1 MTTLVRA
8 PRAAAH
14 PVRALLAA
22 AAISLA
28 ALALMPGVAAAE
40 KTASE
45 RQAYV
50 ESGAYIAEIEAALV
64 PAKEWIVERSRT
76 TVLMTERCHRAGYAV
91 GSSDPGPDPDA
102 DYTVLPEAAEPTPAP
117 TVVRKATPARCA
129 AVEKLAIGL
138 DVDETALSNF
148 MVGTAHPEYTI
159 ISQGLNEI
167 SGRSVALQ
175 PVFELYELARR
186 YGVSVFFITA
196 REDWMRG
203 ITYENLQK
211 AGYTEIAGLYTKPI
225 LASDKGAVKAAQ
237 RSEIELRRG
246 YSMIGMVGD
255 SGSDVV
261 DGWMERGFK
270 IPTLN

>member
-1 MTTLVRA
+1 MNSLVRT
-8 PRAAAH
+8 
-14 PVRALLAA
+14 ALAL
-22 AAISLA
+22 AAISIA

-40 KTASE
+40 KSASE

-50 ESGAYIAEIEAALV
+50 ESGAYIAEIEAALA

-76 TVLMTERCHRAGYAV
+76 TVLMTERCHRAGFAV
-91 GSSDPGPDPDA
+91 GSPDPGPDPDA
-102 DYTVLPEAAEPTPAP
+102 DYTLAPEAAEPAP
-117 TVVRKATPARCA
+117 TPTPLRKPTAARCA

-148 MVGTAHPEYTI
+148 MVGTSHPEYST

-167 SGRSVALQ
+167 LGRSVALQ

-186 YGVSVFFITA
+186 YNVAAFFITA
-196 REDWMRG
+196 REDWMHQ
-203 ITYENLQK
+203 ITYDNLVK

-246 YSMIGMVGD
+246 YSMIAMVGD
-255 SGSDVV
+255 NGSDIA
-261 DGWMERGFK
+261 DGWSERGFK
-270 IPTLN
+270 IPTLD